1 MIELENGAR
10 VLNQWELNKRVI
22 IDNFFAG
29 TRVEISKRY
38 DCKDS
43 ALPVIA
49 YESGGH
55 VVADIPNIFLQKPGY
70 IRVFV
75 CPSAADGE
83 SYPEVKDFRIVKAEK
98 PDDYIYTETKTV
110 SVQELEERVSKLEKG
125 GGSGTGTVKSV
136 NGVEPDEDGNVEI
149 ETGIGRDVSGKV
161 QTPYDPNEAGGFE
174 YIYEDPIEA
183 AAGAEILNDYDNN
196 IAIGFMS
203 QASGYQTQAI
213 GNYSK
218 SEGWWTRA
226 DGQCAVASGLL
237 SRASGHFTHAEGT
250 RTLASINNA
259 HSEGDM
265 TQATG
270 RQSHSE
276 GQSTIS
282 SGFCSHSEGSG
293 TVSSG
298 YYSHA
303 EGWGTTAK
311 GKNQTAMGKFNIADT
326 SSLLI
331 VGKGSSSNLSNAFT
345 VSSSGTGWFSGAVT
359 SLGADYA
366 EFFEWEDG
374 NVDGEDR
381 VGMAVTLVG
390 DKIRIANAQ
399 DDILGFISGTA
410 MVLGDN
416 AEHEWK
422 YKYQMDDY
430 GRILYDDPVEE
441 FAEYMDY
448 EHGVIVRESI
458 GLCSHP
464 KLSPEYNPDE
474 EYISREKRNE
484 WDPVGLIGK
493 LRVRD
498 DGSCK
503 SGMYAKVADGGIL
516 TNSEEKTNI
525 SVMRRI
531 SDHVV
536 LISLKGEEGIRGPK
550 GDKGDT
556 GETGPAGPQGEQ
568 GIQGLTGP
576 QGPQGEQGIQ
586 GPQGEQ
592 GIQGPKGDPG
602 ADGKDY
608 VLTEDDKDEMVAAVI
623 AALPIYNGEVVAV

>member
-10 VLNQWELNKRVI
+10 VLYQWELNRRVV
-22 IDNFFAG
+22 IDNFLAG
-29 TRVEISKRY
+29 TRVEISKRH

-43 ALPVIA
+43 TLPVRA
-49 YESGGH
+49 YEDGGH

-75 CPSAADGE
+75 CPAADAAE
-83 SYPEVKDFRIVKAEK
+83 SYPEVKDLRIVRAEK
-98 PDDYIYTETKTV
+98 PADYVYTETKTLSYQALEQRV
-110 SVQELEERVSKLEKG
+110 KELEKNG
-125 GGSGTGTVKSV
+125 GTGV
-136 NGVEPDEDGNVEI
+136 
-149 ETGIGRDVSGKV
+149 GRDVSGKV
-161 QTPYDPNEAGGFE
+161 QTPYDPNEAGNFE
-174 YIYEDPIEA
+174 YIYEDPVEA
-183 AAGAEILNDYDNN
+183 LPGAEIFNDYDNN
-196 IAIGFMS
+196 IATGYMS

-218 SEGWWTRA
+218 TEGWWTRA

-265 TQATG
+265 TKATG

-276 GQSTIS
+276 GQSTVS
-282 SGFCSHSEGSG
+282 SGFCSHSEGSA
-293 TVSSG
+293 TTSSG

-311 GKNQTAMGKFNIADT
+311 GKNQTAMGKYNIADT

-331 VGKGSSSNLSNAFT
+331 VGKGSASNLSNAFT
-345 VSSSGTGWFSGAVT
+345 VSSSGTGWFAGSVT

-374 NVDGEDR
+374 NPDGEDR

-399 DDILGFISGTA
+399 DDILGFITGTA

-416 AEHEWK
+416 AEFEWK

-430 GRILYDDPVEE
+430 GRILYEDPVEE

-448 EHGVIVRESI
+448 ERGVIVRESI
-458 GLCSHP
+458 GLCVHP

-484 WDPVGLIGK
+484 WDPVGIIGK

-498 DGSCK
+498 DGSCRA
-503 SGMYAKVADGGIL
+503 GMYAQVADGGIL
-516 TNSEEKTNI
+516 THSEARTNMR
-525 SVMRRI
+525 VMRRI

-536 LISLKGEEGIRGPK
+536 LMMMK
-550 GDKGDT
+550 
-556 GETGPAGPQGEQ
+556 
-568 GIQGLTGP
+568 
-576 QGPQGEQGIQ
+576 
-586 GPQGEQ
+586 
-592 GIQGPKGDPG
+592 
-602 ADGKDY
+602 
-608 VLTEDDKDEMVAAVI
+608 
-623 AALPIYNGEVVAV
+623 

>member
-10 VLNQWELNKRVI
+10 VLYQWKLNKRVI
-22 IDNFFAG
+22 IDNFSAG

-38 DCKDS
+38 DCKNS
-43 ALPVIA
+43 TLPVLA
-49 YESGGH
+49 YEDGGH
-55 VVADIPNIFLQKPGY
+55 VVADIPNIFLLEPGY

-75 CPSAADGE
+75 CPSAADAD
-83 SYPEVKDFRIVKAEK
+83 SYPEVKDLRIVKAEK
-98 PDDYIYTETKTV
+98 PDDYVYTETKTL
-110 SVQELEERVSKLEKG
+110 SVQELEWRVSQLEKG
-125 GGSGTGTVKSV
+125 IGSGTGTGTVKSV
-136 NGVEPDEDGNVEI
+136 NGVEPDENGNLDLAL
-149 ETGIGRDVSGKV
+149 GIGRDVSGKV

-183 AAGAEILNDYDNN
+183 AAGAEILNDYENN
-196 IAIGFMS
+196 IAVGFMS

-259 HSEGDM
+259 NAEGDM

-311 GKNQTAMGKFNIADT
+311 GKNQTAMGKYNIADT
-326 SSLLI
+326 TSLLI

-345 VSSSGTGWFSGAVT
+345 VSSSGTGWFSGSVT

-399 DDILGFISGTA
+399 DDILGFITGTA

-430 GRILYDDPVEE
+430 GRILYDEPVEE

-448 EHGVIVRESI
+448 ELGVIVRESI

-493 LRVRD
+493 LRVSD

-503 SGMYAKVADGGIL
+503 PGMYAKVADGGIL
-516 TNSEEKTNI
+516 THSDEKTNI

-536 LISLKGEEGIRGPK
+536 LILLKGESLTENVVSEQQISAAVEK
-550 GDKGDT
+550 YLDKHPVSG
-556 GETGPAGPQGEQ
+556 G
-568 GIQGLTGP
+568 GLS
-576 QGPQGEQGIQ
+576 I
-586 GPQGEQ
+586 
-592 GIQGPKGDPG
+592 
-602 ADGKDY
+602 
-608 VLTEDDKDEMVAAVI
+608 TEDDNGNVTI
-623 AALPIYNGEVVAV
+623 ASTGSVKITDDGTGNVTIV